1 MTVDLWK
8 DLAEEITKRLNADDV
23 IDRSGEVVI
32 SLEEMAS
39 IIEKV
44 IEQFARER
52 ITRINFKVKKNGDT
66 FKTG

>member
-1 MTVDLWK
+1 MGVDLWK
-8 DLAEEITKRLNADDV
+8 DLAERIYREFLLECTEC
-23 IDRSGEVVI
+23 GEVCI
-32 SLEEMAS
+32 SEEKAIS
-39 IIEKV
+39 IIQKV